1 MTELSWI
8 LHGPHGEDLRT
19 SGSFA
24 SKEDAEAWMGAAWS
38 SLRDEGAESVSLV
51 SDGTVVYRMS
61 LNEA

>member
-8 LHGPHGEDLRT
+8 LHGPQGEDLRT
-19 SGSFA
+19 SESFA
-24 SKEDAEAWMGAAWS
+24 SKAEAEAWMGAEWA

-51 SDGTVVYRMS
+51 EDGNVLYRMS

>member
-8 LHGPHGEDLRT
+8 LHGPQGEDLRT
-19 SGSFA
+19 SESFA
-24 SKEDAEAWMGAAWS
+24 SKEDAETWMGAEWS

-61 LNEA
+61 LSEA